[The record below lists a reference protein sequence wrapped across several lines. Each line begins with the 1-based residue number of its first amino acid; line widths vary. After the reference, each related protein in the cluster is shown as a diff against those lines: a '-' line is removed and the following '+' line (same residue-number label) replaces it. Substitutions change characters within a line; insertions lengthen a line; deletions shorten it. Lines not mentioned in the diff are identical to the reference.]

1 MRHKINALIVRSE
14 FNLQRN
20 DLLIAKNESVH
31 RSLVAQ
37 INRIYEEISAIITLM
52 KGLYP
57 NGVLNKEKLLAIQRR
72 QGALKRKLAE
82 MKMQSS
88 QLEHQQEDCEKQ
100 KKTLAEKRKILLK
113 KMDKYQYLCTAERKQ
128 RRLREARVEESETEE
143 RISWQR

>member
-1 MRHKINALIVRSE
+1 MRHKIKALIVRSE
-14 FNLQRN
+14 FNIQRN

-31 RSLVAQ
+31 RSLSAQ
-37 INRIYEEISAIITLM
+37 INKAYEEMSAIVALM
-52 KGLYP
+52 KNLYP
-57 NGVLNKEKLLAIQRR
+57 NGILNKEKLLAIQRR

-88 QLEHQQEDCEKQ
+88 QLEHQQEDCERQ
-100 KKTLAEKRKILLK
+100 KSSLVEKRKILLR

-128 RRLREARVEESETEE
+128 KRLREARIEESETEE

>member
-14 FNLQRN
+14 FNIQRN
-20 DLLIAKNESVH
+20 DVLIAKNENIH

-37 INRIYEEISAIITLM
+37 INKAYEEMSAIVTLM
-52 KGLYP
+52 RSLYP
-57 NGVLNKEKLLAIQRR
+57 NGLLNKEKLLAIQRR

-100 KKTLAEKRKILLK
+100 KSSLVEKRKVLLR
-113 KMDKYQYLCTAERKQ
+113 KMDKYQYLCASERKKK
-128 RRLREARVEESETEE
+128 RLKEARIEESDTEE